1 MARAGGVNG
10 HCAVRHGRRYG
21 RASRCSTDCRR
32 SREKRERLSIVPF
45 YVYGKCPGLRAAP
58 GLCVVPRFC
67 ITSRLHVASE
77 LLALVACCGVAS
89 LLPPCRLALT
99 SDFRPFAVGSIVTGP
114 MSFVPCGSPR
124 CCGLLSL
131 CPHAPSAN
139 RGCRTSTA
147 TCRISG
153 PRAMPPSRRC

>member
-89 LLPPCRLALT
+89 LLPPCSYVRF
-99 SDFRPFAVGSIVTGP
+99 SSFRRWLHRNRPHVVRPLRFAS
-114 MSFVPCGSPR
+114 
-124 CCGLLSL
+124 LLWPL
-131 CPHAPSAN
+131 VVMPARPSAN

-147 TCRISG
+147 TCRTSG
-153 PRAMPPSRRC
+153 RRVMPPLHRC